1 MTAKPHLNR
10 TYTVAT
16 RAKRKGSRLPD
27 SHTVTY
33 CNEAG
38 IRYPLTFYTV
48 KSRDEFI
55 AKLEQDGY
63 TQAPTA

>member
-1 MTAKPHLNR
+1 MTTKKHLTR
-10 TYTVAT
+10 TYTVVT

-33 CNEAG
+33 YTDAG
-38 IRYPLTFYTV
+38 GYPLTFYTV

>member
-1 MTAKPHLNR
+1 MTAKTHLNR

-27 SHTVTY
+27 SHTVKY
-33 CNEAG
+33 YNG
-38 IRYPLTFYTV
+38 NGSYSLTFYTV

-55 AKLEQDGY
+55 AKLKQDGY
-63 TQAPTA
+63 TQAHDE